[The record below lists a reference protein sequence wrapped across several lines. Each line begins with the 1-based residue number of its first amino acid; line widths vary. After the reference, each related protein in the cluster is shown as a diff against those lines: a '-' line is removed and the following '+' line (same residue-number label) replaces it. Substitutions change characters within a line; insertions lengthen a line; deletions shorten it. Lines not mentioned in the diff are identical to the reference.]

1 MKQSLIAL
9 AVAGAFAAPAAM
21 AAATIGGEID
31 VAYQQYNNGT
41 NSGLQ
46 AHDTHSRWWMDATDD
61 IGGGMSVVGH
71 FEIDQGVSN
80 PRGMNNRNSFI
91 GLKGDFGMVKIGTEE
106 GIYEQLG
113 YQVDPYH
120 GAAGPAGNIV
130 NGLGQAGVAGLNNLC
145 GATNPGCVRLGNT
158 LSYVSPN
165 ISGLNFKVDFSNF
178 GPAPTG
184 GQKSSVLQA
193 GAYWGGNVAEGVG
206 LRVAGGMF
214 AGKQFGGLDK
224 VDGTRVT
231 IGGTVAGF
239 SLDLLIE
246 QNKWTDPGTVVKA
259 NHMWLT
265 GSYAL
270 PTGSLAFDFGK
281 LGKTKVNGTEL
292 AGTDGTHMGVGYYHT
307 LSKASSAYVIY
318 SALTNKDA
326 AQFNL
331 VEMFSVGA
339 PNGTAAVG
347 ADPSSISVGLYTVF

>member
-31 VAYQQYNNGT
+31 VAYQQFNNGT

-46 AHDTHSRWWMDATDD
+46 ATDTHSRWWMDATDD

-91 GLKGDFGMVKIGTEE
+91 GLKGDFGMVKIGAEE

-130 NGLGQAGVAGLNNLC
+130 NGLGQAGAPAVGLNDLC
-145 GATNPGCVRLGNT
+145 GAANPGCNRLANT

-184 GQKSSVLQA
+184 GQKKSVIQA

-206 LRVAGGMF
+206 LRVAAGMF
-214 AGKQFGGLDK
+214 SGKQLDAGVGDLIDK
-224 VDGTRVT
+224 TNGTRVVV
-231 IGGTVAGF
+231 GGTVAGL

-246 QNKWTDPGTVVKA
+246 QNKWSDEGDVVKA

-270 PTGSLAFDFGK
+270 PTGSIAFNVAK
-281 LGKTKVNGTEL
+281 LGKTKLNGTEL
-292 AGTDGTHMGVGYYHT
+292 QNTDGTHMGVGYYHT

-318 SALTNKDA
+318 SALKNKDA
-326 AQFNL
+326 AQFTL
-331 VEMFSVGA
+331 VDGA
-339 PNGTAAVG
+339 TEAVG
-347 ADPSSISVGLYTVF
+347 KDPSSISVGLYTVF

>member
-21 AAATIGGEID
+21 AAATIGGELD
-31 VAYQQYNNGT
+31 VAYQQFNNGT

-46 AHDTHSRWWMDATDD
+46 ANDTHSRWWMDATDD
-61 IGGGMSVVGH
+61 IGGGLSVVGH
-71 FEIDQGVSN
+71 FEIDQGVAN

-91 GLKGDFGMVKIGTEE
+91 GLKGDFGLVKIGTEE

-113 YQVDPYH
+113 YQIDPYH
-120 GAAGPAGNIV
+120 GAASPAGNIV
-130 NGLGQAGVAGLNNLC
+130 NGLGQAGVGSGLNAVFN
-145 GATNPGCVRLGNT
+145 GANPGAIRLGNT

-206 LRVAGGMF
+206 LRVSGGMF
-214 AGKQFGGLDK
+214 AGKQLGGQDK

-231 IGGTVAGF
+231 IGGTVADF

-246 QNKWTDPGTVVKA
+246 QNKWTDPGSVVKA

-270 PTGSLAFDFGK
+270 PTGKLAFNVAK
-281 LGKTKVNGTEL
+281 LGKTKVNGTEVPNS
-292 AGTDGTHMGVGYYHT
+292 DGTHMGVGYYHT

-318 SALTNKDA
+318 SALKNKDA

-331 VEMFSVGA
+331 VDGA
-339 PNGTAAVG
+339 TAAAG
-347 ADPSSISVGLYTVF
+347 RDPSSISVGLYTVF

>member
-31 VAYQQYNNGT
+31 VAYQQFNNGT

-61 IGGGMSVVGH
+61 IGGGLSVVGH
-71 FEIDQGVSN
+71 FEIDQGVATQRN
-80 PRGMNNRNSFI
+80 MTNRNSFI
-91 GLKGDFGMVKIGTEE
+91 GLKGDFGLVKIGSEE

-130 NGLGQAGVAGLNNLC
+130 NGLGQAGVAGLNALC
-145 GATNPGCVRLGNT
+145 GGTNPGCVRLGNT

-184 GQKSSVLQA
+184 GQKASVIQA

-206 LRVAGGMF
+206 LRVSGGMF
-214 AGKQFGGLDK
+214 TGKQFGGQDK
-224 VDGTRVT
+224 VNGTRAT

-246 QNKWTDPGTVVKA
+246 QNKWTDPGIVVKA

-270 PTGSLAFDFGK
+270 PTGSLAFNVAK

-292 AGTDGTHMGVGYYHT
+292 ANTDGTHMGVGYYHT

-318 SALTNKDA
+318 SALKNKEA

-331 VEMFSVGA
+331 VDGA
-339 PNGTAAVG
+339 TAAVG
-347 ADPSSISVGLYTVF
+347 RDPSSISVGLYTVF